1 MSSKPGDKM
10 TANEFG
16 KLRAHL
22 AHLGVSQAQIT
33 QAIGGNVGGRT
44 RAEIAAALRA
54 WLQNR

>member
-16 KLRAHL
+16 KLRAAL
-22 AHLGVSQAQIT
+22 AKLHVSQAQIT

-44 RAEIAAALRA
+44 RAEIAAALRE
-54 WLQNR
+54 WLRTR